1 MDPFSIT
8 AGIAGLLSLAI
19 QVQQIVSKYTASVKH
34 AAIESQE
41 LHTEL
46 RALVTVLEQLE
57 RFIERQCHRGG
68 KFEDSSILYGATSS
82 CLARLDTL
90 KLTLDD
96 FMVSTHSRKKRW
108 QRSIQWPLGKEHHR
122 QTLSV
127 IHECMS
133 VFHVSLSIDG
143 W

>member
-46 RALVTVLEQLE
+46 RALVTVL
-57 RFIERQCHRGG
+57 
-68 KFEDSSILYGATSS
+68 
-82 CLARLDTL
+82 
-90 KLTLDD
+90 
-96 FMVSTHSRKKRW
+96 
-108 QRSIQWPLGKEHHR
+108 
-122 QTLSV
+122 
-127 IHECMS
+127 
-133 VFHVSLSIDG
+133 
-143 W
+143 